1 MDHPREKTVFKT
13 LDDIAAALSPA
24 ALSTGAPSPPAAVA
38 TAEWVSPRREWNEA
52 RPANEDS
59 WASQVARYLQQRSPA
74 GAFASGP
81 LPRAAGR
88 GE

>member
-1 MDHPREKTVFKT
+1 MDHPREKSVFKT
-13 LDDIAAALSPA
+13 LDDIAAALNPA
-24 ALSTGAPSPPAAVA
+24 ALNTEAQTLSAVP
-38 TAEWVSPRREWNEA
+38 TAEWVSPRREWNGA

>member
-1 MDHPREKTVFKT
+1 MNHPRENTVFKT

-24 ALSTGAPSPPAAVA
+24 ALSTGAPPPAAVA
-38 TAEWVSPRREWNEA
+38 TAEWIIPRREWNED